1 MSDSRCKTEI
11 LTVFQLSSE
20 CNPRT
25 SEWFK
30 VNTRNLLPIDLMA
43 DQCDRDTT
51 SSTLDLE
58 PATTVAEM
66 EEDGVRVEL
75 KKTSFPEACEN
86 SQSQKKVQLET
97 PINSTSN
104 GEKVKE
110 KKKKKKK
117 SRIASFFRAVGRIF
131 CFTARKEQLSTLSS
145 EPCSDDH
152 ENEIYEQRTMVKEE
166 DEEMVEEEE
175 IKKMEEELI
184 EEVEEMMEE
193 VEVIEKEE
201 EMTKNERMEKEENMK
216 MEEEKKK
223 SEEKTDEG
231 WTMVGDERRE
241 EIEWPIW
248 KPKPIATVPHIPELG
263 KNQFVVLKISKLKK
277 LQNKQKEEEKRL
289 KEKISRQIT
298 VAKFISLKIKE
309 ENEKIRLE
317 EEEEKQKKT
326 VNRRVFSTK
335 TLIVKMEEDEKM
347 EVKKVKDDEME
358 EEDNI
363 EKVKKRRRRR
373 RRNHNMKEEEKKEEE
388 KKKEEEEEKKEKVE
402 KKRRRRPR
410 GNSTKEE
417 EKTDIRKENAEK
429 KWWRNPDPHRSA
441 RSHQWPHTRPAPM
454 RRQL

>member
-104 GEKVKE
+104 
-110 KKKKKKK
+110 
-117 SRIASFFRAVGRIF
+117 
-131 CFTARKEQLSTLSS
+131 
-145 EPCSDDH
+145 H

>member
-347 EVKKVKDDEME
+347 EKSQHERRGEEGGGE
-358 EEDNI
+358 EEGGGGG
-363 EKVKKRRRRR
+363 EKRESR
-373 RRNHNMKEEEKKEEE
+373 KEEKEET
-388 KKKEEEEEKKEKVE
+388 KGKFHKGGGKDRHKERECREEVVEESRSPQKCQKSSMA
-402 KKRRRRPR
+402 PHQTC
-410 GNSTKEE
+410 S
-417 EKTDIRKENAEK
+417 NAEAALRAGK
-429 KWWRNPDPHRSA
+429 HVTFYSGGGE
-441 RSHQWPHTRPAPM
+441 
-454 RRQL
+454 